1 MDAFENANTQM
12 LSLLMLFKYAYYEN
26 DGNTVTCEMGKKEW
40 KMTKYMSV
48 LLDILQK
55 TWT

>member
-12 LSLLMLFKYAYYEN
+12 LSLLMLFKYANYEN
-26 DGNTVTCEMGKKEW
+26 DGNTVTCEMGKKER
-40 KMTKYMSV
+40 KITKYMMV